1 VGDGDGARY
10 PGAHE
15 VVNRGVRV
23 PRPRLEAPAPATA
36 PQDLVPNT
44 TTGRADTHETD
55 RPSCAAQC
63 ERKTSSE
70 SLTRAGRQTE
80 RWWVGSSVVYMEMK
94 AVSAMPDWAVCTPA
108 VQCRIGAG
116 AAARRTTFFFYGRWA
131 LPWVSPDA
139 PWRARK
145 LQRVTCLDAHHLTGR
160 AQPETKSIGEII
172 LGQF

>member
-1 VGDGDGARY
+1 VVGDGDGARY

-70 SLTRAGRQTE
+70 SLTRAGRQTDRE
-80 RWWVGSSVVYMEMK
+80 VVGGFVSRVHGDESSKRYAGLGRVHASCTVPYWGRRCSTAYHIFFLRQMGV
-94 AVSAMPDWAVCTPA
+94 AVGLARCSMA
-108 VQCRIGAG
+108 GAQ
-116 AAARRTTFFFYGRWA
+116 AAARYLLGRSSSYG
-131 LPWVSPDA
+131 P
-139 PWRARK
+139 RA
-145 LQRVTCLDAHHLTGR
+145 T
-160 AQPETKSIGEII
+160 
-172 LGQF
+172 

>member
-1 VGDGDGARY
+1 MGDGDGARY

-70 SLTRAGRQTE
+70 SLTRAGRQTDRE
-80 RWWVGSSVVYMEMK
+80 VVGGFVSRVHGDESSKRYAGLGRVHASCTVPYWGRRCSTAYHIFFFFTADGRCRGSRQMLHGGR
-94 AVSAMPDWAVCTPA
+94 ARCSALPA
-108 VQCRIGAG
+108 WTLIILR
-116 AAARRTTFFFYGRWA
+116 AARNLR
-131 LPWVSPDA
+131 
-139 PWRARK
+139 RK
-145 LQRVTCLDAHHLTGR
+145 ASER
-160 AQPETKSIGEII
+160 
-172 LGQF
+172 